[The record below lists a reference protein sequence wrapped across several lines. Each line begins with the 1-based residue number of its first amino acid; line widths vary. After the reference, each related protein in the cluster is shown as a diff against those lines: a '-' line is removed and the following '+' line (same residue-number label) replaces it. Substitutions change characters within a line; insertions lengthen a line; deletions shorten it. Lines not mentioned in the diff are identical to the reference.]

1 MFLTQTQSLTPL
13 QRLERCHVE
22 IMAHPQTME
31 YSGVIL
37 VGKYT
42 VSKDV
47 ATAST
52 NGVDVRYGEAFIAKL
67 TDAELRALVLHENL
81 HKAFMHM
88 FLWKHLYEINGKRA
102 NVACD
107 YVINLIIYDIGRAS
121 NGFVTLPEGGLL
133 DTKYRDMDSQQV
145 FDALTEDDE
154 DDDKKKEKGEGKG
167 EGEGEGDGD
176 PSGDEDAGLDE
187 HDWDTGDMTPED
199 IQEVQREIDQA
210 IRQGQMLAGKMNG
223 NQSAVLGA
231 LTTPKVD
238 WRVQLREY
246 LSSLAAGKDI
256 STWQK
261 VNRRWLQHDVYMPS
275 TVSETMGRVVLGAD
289 TSGSCFYALE
299 PFLAEMQ
306 AICMTLQPD
315 MVDVVYWDTQV
326 ARHEVYGRDD
336 LEKMSK
342 STCPAGGGGTD
353 AACVPKYLKKE
364 QIVPEC
370 VVMFTDGEMGSWGEW
385 SCPVLWCVVGNKNA
399 KPPSGVVIHID

>member
-13 QRLERCHVE
+13 QLIERCHVE
-22 IMAHPQTME
+22 LMSHPQTME

-47 ATAST
+47 PTACT
-52 NGVDVRYGEAFIAKL
+52 NGVDVRYGETFITKL
-67 TDAELRALVLHENL
+67 TDPERRGLVLHENL
-81 HKAFMHM
+81 HKVFQHT
-88 FLWKHLYEINGKRA
+88 FLWKHLYAIHPKRA
-102 NVACD
+102 NMACD
-107 YVINLIIYDIGRAS
+107 YVINLIIEDIDRAS
-121 NGFVTLPEGGLL
+121 NGFVKLPKGGLL
-133 DTKYRDMDSQQV
+133 DEKYRDMDSQQV
-145 FDALTEDDE
+145 FDALTQDAE
-154 DDDKKKEKGEGKG
+154 DDDNEKEN
-167 EGEGEGDGD
+167 GDGD
-176 PSGDEDAGLDE
+176 GDGDGGDENAGLDE
-187 HDWDTGDMTPED
+187 HDWDTSDMTPED

-231 LTTPKVD
+231 LTEPKVD

-289 TSGSCFYALE
+289 TSGSCFHALE

-306 AICMTLQPD
+306 AVCTTLQPEK
-315 MVDVVYWDTQV
+315 VDVLYWDTQV

-336 LEKMSK
+336 LDKLSK
-342 STCPAGGGGTD
+342 STSPAGGGGTD
-353 AACVPKYLKKE
+353 AACVPKYMKKE

>member
-37 VGKYT
+37 VGKYS
-42 VSKDV
+42 VCKDV

-52 NGVDVRYGEAFIAKL
+52 NGVDARYGEAFIAKL
-67 TDAELRALVLHENL
+67 TDAELRAIVLHENL

-102 NVACD
+102 NMACD

-121 NGFVTLPEGGLL
+121 NGFVELPEGGLL

-154 DDDKKKEKGEGKG
+154 E
-167 EGEGEGDGD
+167 EGEGEGGD
-176 PSGDEDAGLDE
+176 DAGLDE

-231 LTTPKVD
+231 LTEPKVD

-315 MVDVVYWDTQV
+315 MVDVVYWDTAV

>member
-22 IMAHPQTME
+22 IMSHPQTME

-37 VGKYT
+37 VGKYS
-42 VSKDV
+42 VCKDV

-52 NGVDVRYGEAFIAKL
+52 NGVDARYGEAFIAKL
-67 TDAELRALVLHENL
+67 TDAELRAIVLHENL

-121 NGFVTLPEGGLL
+121 NGFVKLPEGGLL

-145 FDALTEDDE
+145 FDALTEDDD
-154 DDDKKKEKGEGKG
+154 DDDKAKG
-167 EGEGEGDGD
+167 EGEGEGE
-176 PSGDEDAGLDE
+176 GDEDAGLDE

-315 MVDVVYWDTQV
+315 MVDVVYWDTAV

>member
-13 QRLERCHVE
+13 QLIERCHVE
-22 IMAHPQTME
+22 LMSHPQTME
-31 YSGVIL
+31 YAGVIL

-67 TDAELRALVLHENL
+67 TDPERRGLILHENL
-81 HKAFMHM
+81 HKVFLHM

-107 YVINLIIYDIGRAS
+107 YVINLIIKDIDRAS
-121 NGFVTLPEGGLL
+121 NGFVKLPEGGLL
-133 DTKYRDMDSQQV
+133 DEKYRDMDSQQV
-145 FDALTEDDE
+145 FDALTQDAE
-154 DDDKKKEKGEGKG
+154 DDDEKEKGEGKG
-167 EGEGEGDGD
+167 DGDGE
-176 PSGDEDAGLDE
+176 GDEDAGLDE
-187 HDWDTGDMTPED
+187 HDWDTSDMTPED

-231 LTTPKVD
+231 LTEPKVD

-289 TSGSCFYALE
+289 TSGSCFHALE

-315 MVDVVYWDTQV
+315 MVDVLYWDTQV

-370 VVMFTDGEMGSWGEW
+370 VVMFTDGDMGSWGEW

>member
-1 MFLTQTQSLTPL
+1 
-13 QRLERCHVE
+13 
-22 IMAHPQTME
+22 ME

-102 NVACD
+102 NMACD
-107 YVINLIIYDIGRAS
+107 YVINLIIYDIDRAS

-154 DDDKKKEKGEGKG
+154 EEG
-167 EGEGEGDGD
+167 EGEGEGEGGD
-176 PSGDEDAGLDE
+176 DAGLDE

-315 MVDVVYWDTQV
+315 MVDVVYWDTAV

>member
-88 FLWKHLYEINGKRA
+88 FLWKHLYETNGKRA

-121 NGFVTLPEGGLL
+121 NGFVKLPEGGLL

-145 FDALTEDDE
+145 FDALTEDDD
-154 DDDKKKEKGEGKG
+154 DDDKAKG
-167 EGEGEGDGD
+167 EGEGEGE
-176 PSGDEDAGLDE
+176 GDEDAGLDE

-223 NQSAVLGA
+223 NQSAVLSA
-231 LTTPKVD
+231 LTEPKVD

-315 MVDVVYWDTQV
+315 MVDVVYWDTAV